1 MRGCVYWRHILVY
14 STTWADHL
22 SHLRAVFS
30 QLDQHKFKVKLSK
43 CSFAQTSLHY
53 LGHVI
58 SKDGVSTDPSKVA
71 VIQSWPTP
79 RSVKDIRSFFLGGV
93 SRLLQEIC
101 AQLWYSISVPYF
113 FTQKGP
119 SFHVAWRSGIGFPSS
134 QNGFGHSTCFGLAK
148 FFEAFWSWNWRQW
161 QRYRHRSTIRWSP
174 YCFHQWSSG
183 SRHQGLSTYKKECL
197 AILLAVDQ
205 WHSYLISGEFIIRTD
220 QHSLI
225 HLDDQRLTT
234 LWQQKALT
242 KLLGLQFCCYKKGST
257 NRVADALSRLPT
269 EQVMA
274 LSVLQPLWFQEVSDS
289 YSRYPDTTPSIQA
302 LALKPPS
309 GYYSI
314 HDGIIKYKNHILLPK
329 ASAFPEK
336 IFNTLH
342 TTPVGV
348 IQVFWWLTRKYKKLF
363 VWSGMKKMIQLW
375 CSQCTISVNRQNLK
389 ESCIQ
394 AFLFQY
400 LRVHGKLSQWTSLRV
415 YLPPITTTAF

>member
-1 MRGCVYWRHILVY
+1 M
-14 STTWADHL
+14 
-22 SHLRAVFS
+22 
-30 QLDQHKFKVKLSK
+30 
-43 CSFAQTSLHY
+43 
-53 LGHVI
+53 
-58 SKDGVSTDPSKVA
+58 
-71 VIQSWPTP
+71 
-79 RSVKDIRSFFLGGV
+79 
-93 SRLLQEIC
+93 
-101 AQLWYSISVPYF
+101 
-113 FTQKGP
+113 
-119 SFHVAWRSGIGFPSS
+119 
-134 QNGFGHSTCFGLAK
+134 
-148 FFEAFWSWNWRQW
+148 
-161 QRYRHRSTIRWSP
+161 
-174 YCFHQWSSG
+174 
-183 SRHQGLSTYKKECL
+183 
-197 AILLAVDQ
+197 DQ

-220 QHSLI
+220 QRSLI

-274 LSVLQPLWFQEVSDS
+274 LSVLRPLWFQEVSDS

-348 IQVFWWLTRKYKKLF
+348 IQVFW
-363 VWSGMKKMIQLW
+363 
-375 CSQCTISVNRQNLK
+375 
-389 ESCIQ
+389 
-394 AFLFQY
+394 
-400 LRVHGKLSQWTSLRV
+400 
-415 YLPPITTTAF
+415 